1 MADLLI
7 IAAIVLIL
15 GLAGRYVY
23 KEKKAGKTCVG
34 CPYGGNC
41 SGCGGKK

>member
-23 KEKKAGKTCVG
+23 KEKNASKTCVG

-41 SGCGGKK
+41 SGCCGKK

>member
-1 MADLLI
+1 MINILLI
-7 IAAIVLIL
+7 ALIAGIL
-15 GLAGRYVY
+15 GLAGYHVY

-41 SGCGGKK
+41 SGCCGKK